1 MKKILVFGLTALST
15 FALMGCD
22 MITGLFE
29 KSYNYNDFKA
39 LLADRKLSFKATKA
53 TAEIDK
59 DGDKST
65 INYTYKDGEWK
76 YKSTILS
83 AEVELTETLDVVSDA
98 KACEVAAAL
107 VDKNVDELFKFYAKG
122 DAYRIT
128 AEYKTDDEQIKLLR
142 NINAML
148 EGVNLESDIREAVH
162 GLEFMANDR
171 EVARMVKKYANA

>member
-98 KACEVAAAL
+98 KTCELAAAL

-128 AEYKTDDEQIKLLR
+128 AEYKTDEEQIKLEYKYGADGLVTYR
-142 NINAML
+142 YNKNTDLKSVKTTEKKINYTYS
-148 EGVNLESDIREAVH
+148 E
-162 GLEFMANDR
+162 
-171 EVARMVKKYANA
+171 

>member
-76 YKSTILS
+76 YKSTVLS

-98 KACEVAAAL
+98 KTCELAAAL

-128 AEYKTDDEQIKLLR
+128 AEYKTDEEQIKLEYKYGADGLVTYR
-142 NINAML
+142 YNKNTDLKSVKTTEKKINYTYS
-148 EGVNLESDIREAVH
+148 E
-162 GLEFMANDR
+162 
-171 EVARMVKKYANA
+171 

>member
-83 AEVELTETLDVVSDA
+83 AEVELTETLDVVTDA
-98 KACEVAAAL
+98 KACELSAAL
-107 VDKNVDELFKFYAKG
+107 VDKNVDDLFKFYAKG

-128 AEYKTDDEQIKLLR
+128 AEYKTDEEQIKLEYKYGADGLVTYR
-142 NINAML
+142 YNKNTDLKSVKTTEKKINYTYS
-148 EGVNLESDIREAVH
+148 E
-162 GLEFMANDR
+162 
-171 EVARMVKKYANA
+171 

>member
-29 KSYNYNDFKA
+29 KTYNYNDFKA

-98 KACEVAAAL
+98 KSCELAAAL
-107 VDKNVDELFKFYAKG
+107 VDKDVNDLFKFYAKG

-128 AEYKTDDEQIKLLR
+128 AEYKTDDEQIKLEYKYGADGLVTYR
-142 NINAML
+142 YNKNTDLKTVKTTEKTINYTYS
-148 EGVNLESDIREAVH
+148 E
-162 GLEFMANDR
+162 
-171 EVARMVKKYANA
+171 

>member
-1 MKKILVFGLTALST
+1 MKKILIFGLTALST

-29 KSYNYNDFKA
+29 KTYNYNDFKA
-39 LLADRKLSFKATKA
+39 LLADRKLSFKVTKA

-98 KACEVAAAL
+98 RGCELAAAL
-107 VDKNVDELFKFYAKG
+107 RDKDVNDLFKFYAKG

-128 AEYKTDDEQIKLLR
+128 AEYKTDEEQIKLEYKYGADGLVTYR
-142 NINAML
+142 YNKNTDLKSVKTTEKKINYTYS
-148 EGVNLESDIREAVH
+148 E
-162 GLEFMANDR
+162 
-171 EVARMVKKYANA
+171 

>member
-22 MITGLFE
+22 MIAGLFE

-98 KACEVAAAL
+98 KTCELAAAL

-128 AEYKTDDEQIKLLR
+128 AEYKTDEEQIKLEYKYGADGLVTYR
-142 NINAML
+142 YNKNTDLKSVKTTEKKINYTYS
-148 EGVNLESDIREAVH
+148 E
-162 GLEFMANDR
+162 
-171 EVARMVKKYANA
+171 

>member
-22 MITGLFE
+22 MIAGLFE

-83 AEVELTETLDVVSDA
+83 SEVELTETLDVVSDA
-98 KACEVAAAL
+98 KTCELAAAL
-107 VDKNVDELFKFYAKG
+107 VDKDVDDLFKFYAKG

-128 AEYKTDDEQIKLLR
+128 AEYKTDDEQIKLEYKYGADGLVTYR
-142 NINAML
+142 YTKNTDLSSVKTTEKKINYTYS
-148 EGVNLESDIREAVH
+148 E
-162 GLEFMANDR
+162 
-171 EVARMVKKYANA
+171 

>member
-1 MKKILVFGLTALST
+1 MKKILVFGLTALSA

-76 YKSTILS
+76 YTSTILS

-98 KACEVAAAL
+98 KACELAAAL

-128 AEYKTDDEQIKLLR
+128 AEYKTDDEQIKLEYKYGADGLVTYR
-142 NINAML
+142 YNKNTD
-148 EGVNLESDIREAVH
+148 LES
-162 GLEFMANDR
+162 
-171 EVARMVKKYANA
+171 VKTTEKKINYTYSE

>member
-1 MKKILVFGLTALST
+1 MKKILIFGLTALST

-76 YKSTILS
+76 YTSTILS
-83 AEVELTETLDVVSDA
+83 AEVELTEILDVVSDA
-98 KACEVAAAL
+98 KTCELSAAL
-107 VDKNVDELFKFYAKG
+107 VDKDVNDLFKFYAKG

-128 AEYKTDDEQIKLLR
+128 AEYKTDDEQIKLEYKYGADGLVTYR
-142 NINAML
+142 YNKNTD
-148 EGVNLESDIREAVH
+148 LES
-162 GLEFMANDR
+162 
-171 EVARMVKKYANA
+171 VKTTEKKINYTYSE

>member
-39 LLADRKLSFKATKA
+39 LLADRRLSFKATKA

-98 KACEVAAAL
+98 KTCELAAAL

-128 AEYKTDDEQIKLLR
+128 AEYKTDEEQIKLEYKYGADGLVTYR
-142 NINAML
+142 YNKNTDLKSVKTTEKKINYTYS
-148 EGVNLESDIREAVH
+148 E
-162 GLEFMANDR
+162 
-171 EVARMVKKYANA
+171 

>member
-1 MKKILVFGLTALST
+1 MKKILIFGLTALST

-39 LLADRKLSFKATKA
+39 LLADRKLSFKVTKA

-98 KACEVAAAL
+98 KTCELAAAL

-128 AEYKTDDEQIKLLR
+128 AEYKTDEEQIKLEYKYGADGLVTYR
-142 NINAML
+142 YNKTTDLKSVTTTEKKINYTYS
-148 EGVNLESDIREAVH
+148 E
-162 GLEFMANDR
+162 
-171 EVARMVKKYANA
+171 

>member
-76 YKSTILS
+76 YTSTILS

-98 KACEVAAAL
+98 KACELAAAL

-122 DAYRIT
+122 DTYRIT
-128 AEYKTDDEQIKLLR
+128 AEYKTDDEQIKLEYKYGADGLVTYR
-142 NINAML
+142 YNKNTDLKSVKTTEKKINYTYS
-148 EGVNLESDIREAVH
+148 E
-162 GLEFMANDR
+162 
-171 EVARMVKKYANA
+171 

>member
-39 LLADRKLSFKATKA
+39 LLADRKLSFKAAKA

-98 KACEVAAAL
+98 KTCERAAAL
-107 VDKNVDELFKFYAKG
+107 VDKNVDDLFKFYAKG

-128 AEYKTDDEQIKLLR
+128 AEYKTDEEQIKLEYKYGADGLVTYR
-142 NINAML
+142 YNKNTDLKSVKTTEKKINYTYS
-148 EGVNLESDIREAVH
+148 E
-162 GLEFMANDR
+162 
-171 EVARMVKKYANA
+171 

>member
-1 MKKILVFGLTALST
+1 MKKILLFGLTALST

-76 YKSTILS
+76 YKSTVLS
-83 AEVELTETLDVVSDA
+83 AEVELTETLDVVTDA
-98 KACEVAAAL
+98 KTCELAAAL

-128 AEYKTDDEQIKLLR
+128 AEYKTDEEQIKLEYKYGADGLVTYR
-142 NINAML
+142 YNKNTDLKSVKTTEKKINYTYS
-148 EGVNLESDIREAVH
+148 E
-162 GLEFMANDR
+162 
-171 EVARMVKKYANA
+171 

>member
-1 MKKILVFGLTALST
+1 MKKILIFGLTALST

-98 KACEVAAAL
+98 KTCELAAAL

-128 AEYKTDDEQIKLLR
+128 AEYKTDEEQIKLEYKYGADGLVTYR
-142 NINAML
+142 YNKTTDLKSVTTTEKKINYTYS
-148 EGVNLESDIREAVH
+148 E
-162 GLEFMANDR
+162 
-171 EVARMVKKYANA
+171 

>member
-1 MKKILVFGLTALST
+1 MKKILVFGLAALST

-76 YKSTILS
+76 YTSTILS

-98 KACEVAAAL
+98 KACELAAAL
-107 VDKNVDELFKFYAKG
+107 VDKDVNDLFKFYAKG

-128 AEYKTDDEQIKLLR
+128 AEYKTDDEQIKLEYKYGADGLVTYR
-142 NINAML
+142 YNKNTDLKSVKTTEKKINYTYS
-148 EGVNLESDIREAVH
+148 E
-162 GLEFMANDR
+162 
-171 EVARMVKKYANA
+171 

>member
-76 YKSTILS
+76 YTSTILS

-98 KACEVAAAL
+98 KACELAAAL

-128 AEYKTDDEQIKLLR
+128 AEYKTDDEQIKLEYKYGADGLVTYR
-142 NINAML
+142 YNKNTDLKSVKTTEKKINYTYS
-148 EGVNLESDIREAVH
+148 E
-162 GLEFMANDR
+162 
-171 EVARMVKKYANA
+171 